1 MNQDQNYSNY
11 SYGYSTQPVAES
23 QGFDQNQMYGGWN
36 SQPAYA
42 GASYSQPAGY
52 ASTTKTKPAGLY
64 KTQLCRHFEQKG
76 FCNLGE
82 KCNFAHGKEELREA
96 PPGTEPTPVA
106 SSYNY
111 GGGFQQ
117 KTYQQQPSFTQVD
130 HSSSKYYKTVLCRNF
145 QQTGQCSFGPNCK
158 FAHGDD
164 ELRAHPMGSMQPG
177 SGYAGY
183 SAPAM
188 QYSGYSNQPTA
199 LPGYYPG
206 YEMGGGYSAEG
217 QMSAFPPSN
226 QAVAGTDAH
235 DSSQNY
241 SYNYTPEGGMY
252 PGYDGGYD
260 GSQAYTAPTG
270 ANDNSNQY
278 YAQNLSGSGFHGQE
292 GFQQ

>member
-1 MNQDQNYSNY
+1 MNQDSNQNYSNY
-11 SYGYSTQPVAES
+11 SYAYSAQPVTET

-36 SQPAYA
+36 TQPAYS
-42 GASYSQPAGY
+42 GATYSQPTGY
-52 ASTTKTKPAGLY
+52 ASTTKSKPTGLF

-96 PPGTEPTPVA
+96 PPGSAPAPVA

-111 GGGFQQ
+111 GGYQP
-117 KTYQQQPSFTQVD
+117 KTYQQPSYTQVD

-145 QQTGQCSFGPNCK
+145 TQTGQCSFGPNCK
-158 FAHGDD
+158 FAHGEE

-177 SGYAGY
+177 AGY
-183 SAPAM
+183 SGYSTPTV
-188 QYSGYSNQPTA
+188 QYSGYPSQPTA
-199 LPGYYPG
+199 LPGYYSG
-206 YEMGGGYSAEG
+206 YEMSGGYASEG
-217 QMSAFPPSN
+217 QMSSFPGSN
-226 QAVAGTDAH
+226 QAVAGTETP

-241 SYNYTPEGGMY
+241 SYNYTPEGSMY
-252 PGYDGGYD
+252 PGYEGGYD

-270 ANDNSNQY
+270 ANDGSNQY
-278 YAQNLSGSGFHGQE
+278 YGQHLSGSGFQSQE